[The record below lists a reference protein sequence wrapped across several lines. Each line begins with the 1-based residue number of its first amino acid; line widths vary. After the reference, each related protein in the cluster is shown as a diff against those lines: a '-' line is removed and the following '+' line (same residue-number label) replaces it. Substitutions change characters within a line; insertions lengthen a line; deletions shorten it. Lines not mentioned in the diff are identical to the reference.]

1 MNNEG
6 LLMSGL
12 LSIPALA
19 KDKPIYSYQSAVLLS
34 FHSETTGTRCTGSA
48 DTDGTVDANTNGRGT
63 KGTVQSTTSE
73 SATCSDRQRVLYT
86 VKVGETTIVF
96 APYSPMK
103 REGGG
108 LIGLGW
114 NKAFAKDSVL
124 ASQLP
129 GATLQI
135 RSDGKLY
142 YVKVAERESAYTVV
156 GAQ

>member
-1 MNNEG
+1 MKA
-6 LLMSGL
+6 LLMLGL

-19 KDKPIYSYQSAVLLS
+19 KDKPIYTYQIAVLQS

-48 DTDGTVDANTNGRGT
+48 DTDGTIDANTNEGSTR
-63 KGTVQSTTSE
+63 GTVQSTTTGN
-73 SATCSDRQRVLYT
+73 ATCSDRQRGVYT
-86 VKVGETTIVF
+86 IKVGESTLVLT
-96 APYSPMK
+96 PYSPMK

-114 NKAFAKDSVL
+114 NKAFTKNSVL

-129 GATLQI
+129 GAALQI
-135 RSDGKLY
+135 RSDGNHY
-142 YVKVAERESAYTVV
+142 FVRVGDRESAYTAV